1 MTYKTIEN
9 ALKASR
15 GQLSLS
21 NIVSGR
27 FYHYSKGYTKLV
39 IKDIDLAGLLST
51 IGGNKDYSH
60 AIKRYVAAGS
70 SCGIMSRL
78 IYDNDKWNYCAGQDY
93 TAEMNTIRKILREVN
108 K

>member
-9 ALKASR
+9 ALKSSR
-15 GQLSLS
+15 GQMSLN
-21 NIVSGR
+21 NIVTGR
-27 FYHYSKGYTKLV
+27 FNHYSKGYTKLV
-39 IKDIDLAGLLST
+39 IKDIDLKGLLST
-51 IGGNKDYSH
+51 IGGNKDYS
-60 AIKRYVAAGS
+60 IEMRRYIAAGS

-78 IYDNDKWNYCAGQDY
+78 IYNKDKWNYCAGQDY